1 MATTYISTTDTAK
14 MIRKALKN
22 SFPSTKFSVRS
33 HSYSGGSSIDISWI
47 DGPMESEV
55 DAISKFYQGATFDGQ
70 TDMKDYHNS
79 LVILEGNDLP
89 TEVHFGADF
98 VFTSRKISNEYK
110 ADLIAK
116 FEEISGMEYDDNKS
130 YALCETGLWA
140 IGSWFGMSDM
150 YGCQIVNRMSYIIP
164 AQEKAAA

>member
-1 MATTYISTTDTAK
+1 MATRISTTDTAK

-33 HSYSGGSSIDISWI
+33 HSYSGGSSIHISWI

-55 DAISKFYQGATFDGQ
+55 DAISKFYQGASFDGM

-79 LVILEGNDLP
+79 LIILEGDDLP

-98 VFTSRKISNEYK
+98 VFTNREVSKEYK
-110 ADLIAK
+110 ANLIAK
-116 FEEISGMEYDDNKS
+116 FEEISGKEYNDNET
-130 YALCETGLWA
+130 YELAETGLYA
-140 IGSWFGMSDM
+140 IGSWFGMPRM